1 MNAIKRALASALLVV
16 MLAVSA
22 RSQEP
27 PPSAEP
33 EVRVQAE
40 PEAQPT
46 RIPRSHDPRLAL
58 TAAFLNIGY
67 VPLRLAVV
75 AVGAVLGG
83 FTGFITFGDLAAA
96 QAVWGLTNG
105 PMVITPE
112 MLDGTEHWQF
122 SDYD

>member
-1 MNAIKRALASALLVV
+1 MRL
-16 MLAVSA
+16 
-22 RSQEP
+22 
-27 PPSAEP
+27 
-33 EVRVQAE
+33 
-40 PEAQPT
+40 
-46 RIPRSHDPRLAL
+46 HDPRLAL

-67 VPLRLAVV
+67 VPLRIAVV

-112 MLDGTEHWQF
+112 MLAGTEHWQF